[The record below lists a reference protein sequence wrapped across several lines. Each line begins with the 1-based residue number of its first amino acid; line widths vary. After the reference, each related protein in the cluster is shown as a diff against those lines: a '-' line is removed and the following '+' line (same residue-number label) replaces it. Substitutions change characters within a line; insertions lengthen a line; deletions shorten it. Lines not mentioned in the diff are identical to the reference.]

1 MKDTSQKPLRRGH
14 NEGNIRQRTDGR
26 WEVRLSAGIDYKT
39 GKPRRTST
47 CCSTRQEAIA
57 ILQQQAHEVRTQ
69 GWRDPMSVTLGEWYE
84 YWLDTYMKDTVKQST
99 YASYRSYLTK
109 HFCVLGNVLLKKLE
123 PHTLQEF
130 YNYKFREEG
139 LSPKTLRNYHM
150 ALHKCLQQAVK
161 ERLLIYNP
169 CDAVTLPSGEKPE
182 ISVFTNDQQ
191 RALVQASYRSYLTK
205 HFCVLGNVLLKK
217 LEPHTLQEFYNYKFR
232 EEGLS
237 PKTLRNYHMALHK
250 CLQQAVKERLLIY
263 NPCDAVTLP
272 SGEKPEI
279 SVFTN
284 DQQRALVQASYRHRY
299 GVFILLDLCTG
310 LRMGELLALKWEDI
324 DFSTA
329 LLHVRRTINRLAKYE
344 AHDGENKTEIVFGT
358 PKTKNSR
365 RTIPLTRTMADE
377 LARWKQ
383 QQSQDKIRAGDK
395 YTDDGFIVTNE
406 FGHYF
411 EQKTFKDYYE
421 RLLKD
426 ADIGHFTF
434 HALRHTFATRAL
446 ERGMDYKTLSA
457 ILGHYSVAFTM
468 DTYVHSMDEH
478 KRHEMDKMDDLFGMQ
493 YRISVENQPYPVLC
507 TLSADGCTAHVPD
520 FPKVTAQAP
529 TLDAALLEVKQQI
542 QKALRQY
549 KNPPIPT
556 KQDQIVVPTNSV
568 LVLVKAG

>member
-1 MKDTSQKPLRRGH
+1 MKDTSKKALRRGH

-47 CCSTRQEAIA
+47 CCNTRQEAIA

-99 YASYRSYLTK
+99 YASYRSYLNK
-109 HFCVLGNVLLKKLE
+109 YFCVLGKILLKKLE

-161 ERLLIYNP
+161 EHLL
-169 CDAVTLPSGEKPE
+169 V
-182 ISVFTNDQQ
+182 
-191 RALVQASYRSYLTK
+191 
-205 HFCVLGNVLLKK
+205 
-217 LEPHTLQEFYNYKFR
+217 
-232 EEGLS
+232 
-237 PKTLRNYHMALHK
+237 
-250 CLQQAVKERLLIY
+250 Y

-299 GVFILLDLCTG
+299 GVFIRLDLCTG

-324 DFSTA
+324 DFSTSQ
-329 LLHVRRTINRLAKYE
+329 LHVRRTINRLAKYE

-383 QQSQDKIRAGDK
+383 QQAQDKIRAGDK

-411 EQKTFKDYYE
+411 EQKTFKDYYD
-421 RLLKD
+421 RLLED

-468 DTYVHSMDEH
+468 GTYVHSMDEH
-478 KRHEMDKMDDLFGMQ
+478 KRHEMDKMDDMFGMQ
-493 YRISVENQPYPVLC
+493 YSISVENRPYPVLC
-507 TLSADGCTAHVPD
+507 TLSPDGCTAHVPD
-520 FPKVTAQAP
+520 FPKIEVQTP

-542 QKALRQY
+542 EKALRQY